1 MSAPSPETKIPTITY
16 PTTQAFLLRYGD
28 GYQIKTNVVSGSGR
42 VSVSKSFSTGNE
54 KILYTVVP
62 DEGYAVASLRVATV
76 SGKEVKVVN
85 NSFEMPD
92 EEVVIYVS
100 FRKLTNPN
108 TSAFAFIWIL
118 CLAIV
123 GIASY
128 TVFKPE
134 KKSN

>member
-1 MSAPSPETKIPTITY
+1 MQDYYDYLEDKYNEKELRSALPPETKVPTITY
-16 PTTQAFLLRYGD
+16 PKTQAFLLRYGD
-28 GYQIKTNVVSGSGR
+28 GYQIKTNVV
-42 VSVSKSFSTGNE
+42 
-54 KILYTVVP
+54 P

-76 SGKEVKVVN
+76 FGKKVKVVN

>member
-1 MSAPSPETKIPTITY
+1 ML
-16 PTTQAFLLRYGD
+16 FL
-28 GYQIKTNVVSGSGR
+28 
-42 VSVSKSFSTGNE
+42 
-54 KILYTVVP
+54 
-62 DEGYAVASLRVATV
+62 DEGYVAASLRVATV
-76 SGKEVKVVN
+76 FGKEVKVVN
-85 NSFEMPD
+85 SSFEMPD
-92 EEVVIYVS
+92 EEVVVYVS

-123 GIASY
+123 DIASY